1 MPHPRLKINK
11 VLSDEERV
19 TVTIRDLKKLMNGD
33 QIIWYDRAFGL
44 RRYMMTVWF
53 TYRPKAFTMLL

>member
-33 QIIWYDRAFGL
+33 QII
-44 RRYMMTVWF
+44 
-53 TYRPKAFTMLL
+53 